1 MRQGLGAELAW
12 ASELHTRRQ
21 AGVEES
27 QFPVASPYLG
37 VEEATNCHFREV
49 LFL

>member
-12 ASELHTRRQ
+12 ASELHARRQ
-21 AGVEES
+21 AGVEE
-27 QFPVASPYLG
+27 FPVASPYLG